1 MNRVRGFPRSD
12 STSKQGCALPCC
24 ICGNWGTRGSD
35 IWPPASMPKRSLC
48 GERVTWMHCGRQNCQ
63 SRLPGRQMRR
73 LRFQARLRQPAR
85 FWAIVTTLPL
95 WSVIAMC
102 AVGVYNAA
110 KALQLTVP
118 DDHSVVG
125 IDDSIIALI
134 LDPEL
139 TTVAIP
145 ARSVGQQ
152 ALRLLLKVLRGSDVP
167 CRSTVPLELVIRKS
181 TALVRPATRSKLEDR
196 GAM

>member
-1 MNRVRGFPRSD
+1 MVCDSD
-12 STSKQGCALPCC
+12 VL
-24 ICGNWGTRGSD
+24 
-35 IWPPASMPKRSLC
+35 
-48 GERVTWMHCGRQNCQ
+48 
-63 SRLPGRQMRR
+63 
-73 LRFQARLRQPAR
+73 
-85 FWAIVTTLPL
+85 
-95 WSVIAMC
+95 
-102 AVGVYNAA
+102 AVGVYKAA

-118 DDHSVVG
+118 DDLSVVG

-152 ALRLLLKVLRGSDVP
+152 ALRLLLEVLRGSDVP
-167 CRSTVPLELVIRKS
+167 SSSTVPLELVIRKS
-181 TALVRPATRSKLEDR
+181 TAQVRPAKRSKLQDK